1 MGTRQ
6 HAAIALDLGSSS
18 GRAVLGTLSGG
29 VLRLQEA
36 HRFAHKVD
44 AAGGAL
50 TWDTD
55 RLRDGALAG
64 ISVARALV
72 PIEVGSIGIDT
83 WGVDYALL
91 DGDGRLVHP
100 VRAYRDG
107 RMAAHLGEYAA
118 ALDPWTAWCHTG
130 VQPAAINTSVQ
141 LFSDLAMEPDL
152 VDRVERV
159 QLLPDYFASLLCG
172 ESGFGR
178 AISSTTGLAA
188 PGTRRWSGEV
198 LRALGIPGSWLG
210 QIADDSMVLAPERTS
225 GIPLVRPGGHDT
237 ACAVH
242 AMPVPA
248 DVGRSVFISCG
259 SWTLVG
265 AVTDE
270 PVLSR
275 AAYRAG
281 FTNETCVDGRNRF
294 LRNITGMWILQDL
307 MRGWRREGTGVELTE
322 LLDAASAAPSLGL
335 VFDPNDP
342 AFVGTGDMERR
353 IDEKM
358 SALYGR
364 VPDGRGQLVR
374 LIIES
379 LAVAHAR
386 TIRDIEELTG
396 TPAEVINMVGGGSRN
411 GLLCQMT
418 ASAAGIPLLS
428 GPAEASAAGNLL
440 SQFEATGAICDG
452 ERIEVIERSFSP
464 LRFEPR
470 DPTRWNDMGRRLAEA
485 EAGAGAA
492 TDAPAVAS

>member
-1 MGTRQ
+1 MTTRQ
-6 HAAIALDLGSSS
+6 HAAIALDLGSSN

-44 AAGGAL
+44 TTDGVL

-64 ISVARALV
+64 ISVARTLV
-72 PIEVGSIGIDT
+72 PIDVESIGIDT

-91 DGDGRLVHP
+91 DDDGDLVRP

-107 RMAAHLGEYAA
+107 RMAEHFADYNK

-130 VQPAAINTSVQ
+130 VQPAEINTSVQ
-141 LFSDLAMEPDL
+141 LFSDLAQEPDL
-152 VDRVERV
+152 VDRVDRV
-159 QLLPDYFASLLCG
+159 QLLPDYFAWLLCG
-172 ESGFGR
+172 EKGFGR
-178 AISSTTGLAA
+178 AIASTTGLAA
-188 PGTRRWSGEV
+188 PGTRRWSSEV
-198 LRALGIPGSWLG
+198 LDSLGIPEKWFG
-210 QIADDSMVLAPERTS
+210 QIAPDSMVLAPEKTS

-242 AMPVPA
+242 AMPVPE
-248 DVGRSVFISCG
+248 DVKSSVFISCG

-270 PVLSR
+270 PILSR
-275 AAYRAG
+275 GAYRAG

-307 MRGWRREGTGVELTE
+307 MRGWCSEGTGMELLD
-322 LLDAASAAPSLGL
+322 LLDAAKQAPSMGL
-335 VFDPNDP
+335 VFDPNDA
-342 AFVGTGDMERR
+342 AFTGTGNMEQR
-353 IDEKM
+353 INERM
-358 SALYGR
+358 QAMYGR
-364 VPDGRGQLVR
+364 TPDGRGQLAR
-374 LIIES
+374 LIFES
-379 LAVAHAR
+379 LAIAHAR
-386 TIRDIEELTG
+386 TIKEIESLTG

-418 ASAAGIPLLS
+418 ASATGVPLLS

-440 SQFEATGAICDG
+440 SQFEAIGAIGHG
-452 ERIEVIERSFSP
+452 ERIGIIERSFTP

-470 DPTRWNDMGRRLAEA
+470 DPTRWDDMTRRLEEA
-485 EAGAGAA
+485 EKGR
-492 TDAPAVAS
+492 